1 LTWQLALPFF
11 VTSVGFGEGRQ
22 LGLQVTDEDQK
33 RVYLRALE
41 ERGHHCLVLEKGEAG
56 VANELGFKLFD
67 EADLEKAYRWFS
79 AARPSAFEVRWSWK
93 LSGKQSSSRGGKI
106 GRETSGCENL
116 TIRPR

>member
-1 LTWQLALPFF
+1 M
-11 VTSVGFGEGRQ
+11 TSVGFGEGRQ

-67 EADLEKAYRWFS
+67 EADLEKAYRWFQRQGL
-79 AARPSAFEVRWSWK
+79 ALLKFDGAGK